1 LTKKNW
7 AALTWDDLDEWAGP
21 RSVSRGQAYQ
31 RGGSVSDLV
40 ISKDGR
46 LLANVTGGDD
56 YVVSVWL
63 DQKRKR
69 GSIHSQCTCP
79 VGVACKH
86 AIAVVAEYL
95 AMAAKNKKV
104 PVASETDPR
113 WEQLEVEDMDSAF
126 EDDDDAGE
134 EESGSKVVE
143 KSGRMASRGGSR
155 RKLDEKIQQHIRAKS
170 QEELAELV
178 WSLTQRFPQLH
189 EEFRERIALGEGN
202 VDRLVAEARRELHR
216 ITASPGWVNSW
227 NGEGSVPDYTPL
239 IHRLER
245 LVLSGHADAVVQL
258 GREIITTGIQHAGES
273 NDEGET
279 GMAFAECLPVI
290 FEAVAQ
296 SSLSP
301 SEKLLFAI
309 DAELEDDYD
318 LIGAEADEITSEYG
332 NPAAWSEVADVLARR
347 LGKEP
352 VTKDG
357 DTFSRNYQRDKL
369 SNFLGGA
376 LVQANRGKEALK
388 LYEQEARKTGSYE
401 RLVRSLLEHKRYD
414 EAQRWAREGI
424 EKTATK
430 LPGIAAHLAQALSDL
445 AKAQNRHDEVA
456 AHAACQFFEQPSQKG
471 FAQLVQAA
479 TQAGCQDKVSEFA
492 LHFLATGVS
501 PVRNQEWPLPTLD
514 YLQPM
519 MLRAG
524 GYQQKGPHYGVLIDI
539 AIAEKRPEEAL
550 HWYDALAADQPNHGG
565 IGRWSPLA
573 DYGNRVAEAVA
584 KSHPERAL
592 EIYHRRVSEN
602 LVEAKKHAYEAV
614 IAYLRKMRPIMKAL
628 DRENGWRQL
637 VADIRLRHR
646 NRPTF
651 VEMLDRLGTG
661 SILENQK
668 ARR

>member
-1 LTKKNW
+1 MTKKNW
-7 AALTWDDLDEWAGP
+7 ASLTWDDLDEWAGS

-31 RGGSVSDLV
+31 REGSVSDLV
-40 ISKDGR
+40 IFKDGR

-63 DQKRKR
+63 DQKGKS

-95 AMAAKNKKV
+95 VMAAKNKTV
-104 PVASETDPR
+104 PAASETDPR
-113 WEQLEVEDMDSAF
+113 WEELDVQDINSEF
-126 EDDDDAGE
+126 KDDDDAGE
-134 EESGSKVVE
+134 EESASKAAE
-143 KSGRMASRGGSR
+143 KSSSIASRGGSR
-155 RKLDEKIQQHIRAKS
+155 QKLDEKIQQHIRAKS
-170 QEELAELV
+170 QEELADLV

-189 EEFRERIALGEGN
+189 EELRERIALGEGN
-202 VDRLVAEARRELHR
+202 VDRLVKEARRELHR
-216 ITASPGWVNSW
+216 ITASPGWVDSW
-227 NGEGSVPDYTPL
+227 NGRGSVPDYTPL

-258 GREIITTGIQHAGES
+258 GREIIASGIQHAGES

-290 FEAVAQ
+290 FKAVTQ

-301 SEKLLFAI
+301 AEKLLFAI
-309 DAELEDDYD
+309 DAELKDDYD
-318 LIGAEADEITSEYG
+318 LIGDEADEVTNEYG
-332 NPAAWSEVADVLARR
+332 DPAAWSEVADALARR

-352 VTKDG
+352 VAKDS
-357 DTFSRNYQRDKL
+357 DTFSRNYQRDRL
-369 SNFLGGA
+369 SNFLGDA
-376 LVQANRGKEALK
+376 LVQAHRGKEALK

-401 RLVRSLLEHKRYD
+401 RLLRCLLEHKRYD

-424 EKTATK
+424 EKTAAK

-445 AKAQNRHDEVA
+445 AKIQNRHDEVA
-456 AHAACQFFEQPSQKG
+456 AHAAYKFFAQPSQKG
-471 FAQLVQAA
+471 FEELMQAA
-479 TQAGCQDKVSEFA
+479 TQAGCQNKVREFA
-492 LHFLATGVS
+492 LHFLETGVS
-501 PVRNQEWPLPTLD
+501 PVRNKEWPLPTPD
-514 YLQPM
+514 YVQPM
-519 MLRAG
+519 MLAAERH
-524 GYQQKGPHYGVLIDI
+524 QRKESHYGVLIDI
-539 AIAEKRPEEAL
+539 TIAEKCPQETL
-550 HWYDALAADQPNHGG
+550 QWYDALAADQPNHGG

-573 DYGNRVAEAVA
+573 EYGNRVAEAVSE
-584 KSHPERAL
+584 SHPERAL

-614 IAYLRKMRPIMKAL
+614 ISYLRKMRPIMKAL

-651 VEMLDRLGTG
+651 VEMLDRLGGGT
-661 SILENQK
+661 ILENQK